1 VIETTEEWVFRR
13 YTEGMV
19 NRLLRGSRGKFESR
33 TGVWREL
40 GLGSEVERQE
50 AHRAQWGV
58 LVFGALIAAVLVL
71 FSRQSE
77 LFPGLD
83 TEVRVITVGA
93 LVILGLAFGRN
104 IGRSVGPALYR
115 RLDPGAA
122 GTIGFLIRLLTVAVV
137 VMVALRIAGLDPRA
151 LAVGGVF
158 TAVII
163 GLAAQQTVGNLFA
176 GTVLLSTRPFRV
188 GEHVKLVGGVL
199 AGQVDGIV
207 GQLGLFYTTL
217 ISGADRIMVP
227 NGVVIQC
234 AVIPLRE
241 PERVELRAR
250 LGSDTTPRGLQERLE
265 ERIEVPLRYPTDVHI
280 EEIDRDEVWVQIVA
294 TPINPVDG
302 AELTEQVLAGV
313 REAAGVGA
321 NGSRPPAPV

>member
-1 VIETTEEWVFRR
+1 MPSLFRR
-13 YTEGMV
+13 GD
-19 NRLLRGSRGKFESR
+19 RRPAFESR
-33 TGVWREL
+33 TEVWREV
-40 GLGSEVERQE
+40 GLGDEIEQ

-77 LFPGLD
+77 LFPGLE
-83 TEVRVITVGA
+83 TEVRILTVGA

-104 IGRSVGPALYR
+104 IGRGLGPTLYR

-122 GTIGFLIRLLTVAVV
+122 GTVGFLIRLVTVAVV

-188 GEHVKLVGGVL
+188 GERVKLVGGVL
-199 AGQVDGIV
+199 AGQVDGVV

-227 NGVVIQC
+227 NAVVIQC
-234 AVIPLRE
+234 AVVPLRE

-250 LGSDTTPRGLQERLE
+250 LDSQTTPKQVQDLVE
-265 ERIEVPLRYPTDVHI
+265 ERTEVPLRYPPDVHV
-280 EEIDRDEVWVQIVA
+280 EEIDRDEVWVRIVA
-294 TPINPVDG
+294 TPINPADG
-302 AELTEQVLAGV
+302 AKLTEEVLAGV
-313 REAAGVGA
+313 REAAGVSA
-321 NGSRPPAPV
+321 NGSASANGSPR

>member
-1 VIETTEEWVFRR
+1 
-13 YTEGMV
+13 
-19 NRLLRGSRGKFESR
+19 
-33 TGVWREL
+33 
-40 GLGSEVERQE
+40 
-50 AHRAQWGV
+50 
-58 LVFGALIAAVLVL
+58 
-71 FSRQSE
+71 
-77 LFPGLD
+77 
-83 TEVRVITVGA
+83 
-93 LVILGLAFGRN
+93 
-104 IGRSVGPALYR
+104 
-115 RLDPGAA
+115 
-122 GTIGFLIRLLTVAVV
+122 
-137 VMVALRIAGLDPRA
+137 MVALRIAGLDPRA

-250 LGSDTTPRGLQERLE
+250 LDSDTTPRGLQELLE
-265 ERIEVPLRYPTDVHI
+265 ERIEVPLRYPPDVHV
-280 EEIDRDEVWVQIVA
+280 EEIDRDEVWVRIVA
-294 TPINPVDG
+294 TPINPADG
-302 AELTEQVLAGV
+302 RRADRAGARRRPRGRRGE
-313 REAAGVGA
+313 RERRPAAGPRLGA
-321 NGSRPPAPV
+321 RAAAVGSRGHGAAALVVAARARRRRAGRRSPGPPRSPRGRRGASRAVTRGGGARRG